1 MLYSL
6 YIQQKKKE
14 KKTRYKTKSNEIK
27 PKSRPQFFFLFSIR
41 PNLEVYYAVYI
52 YYILLVAYYLCVLFP
67 IQLAVYL
74 NNMLVN

>member
-6 YIQQKKKE
+6 YIQQK

-52 YYILLVAYYLCVLFP
+52 YYTLLVEYYLCVLFP